1 VEPAL
6 VYFAKAPLPGTVK
19 TRLCPPLTPA
29 QAASLYQAMLQD
41 VLAGAQP
48 KAVRSFVYGWPPAE
62 LAALESLVPRGLPVR
77 PQHGVDLG
85 ERMARCFAEL
95 FAAGHMPIVLRNTD
109 SPDLPAPFVEQAFE
123 ALRGAHADVVLGPD
137 RGGGYYLV
145 GLRQPAAELFVGQ
158 PMGGATV
165 FAETCARAEA
175 LGMEVLTL
183 QVHDDVD
190 RVDDLR
196 RLQARGAP
204 PHSARWL
211 AEHAGVV

>member
-1 VEPAL
+1 
-6 VYFAKAPLPGTVK
+6 
-19 TRLCPPLTPA
+19 
-29 QAASLYQAMLQD
+29 
-41 VLAGAQP
+41 
-48 KAVRSFVYGWPPAE
+48 
-62 LAALESLVPRGLPVR
+62 
-77 PQHGVDLG
+77 
-85 ERMARCFAEL
+85 
-95 FAAGHMPIVLRNTD
+95 
-109 SPDLPAPFVEQAFE
+109 
-123 ALRGAHADVVLGPD
+123 
-137 RGGGYYLV
+137 
-145 GLRQPAAELFVGQ
+145 
-158 PMGGATV
+158 MGGATV